1 MKNRYDMYMLISSK
15 HVHILWSS
23 VVKGQQTSC
32 IHKLD
37 YMWPLQRT
45 TDKLYTQAWL
55 HVTSTKD
62 NRQVV
67 YTSLVTCDLYKGQQ
81 TSCIH
86 KLGYMWHLQR
96 TTDKCIH
103 KLGYMWPL
111 QRTTDKL
118 YTQAWLHVTSTKDNR
133 QVVYTSLVTC
143 DLYKDTE
150 GSWTTDKLYTQAWL
164 HVTSTKMQKGR
175 VLYMYLIDLLRK
187 SL

>member
-1 MKNRYDMYMLISSK
+1 VCLIYFRPKIGKVAITPNLSIMKNRYDMYMLISSK

-67 YTSLVTCDLYKGQQ
+67 YTSLY
-81 TSCIH
+81 I
-86 KLGYMWHLQR
+86 
-96 TTDKCIH
+96 
-103 KLGYMWPL
+103 YMWPL
-111 QRTTDKL
+111 QR
-118 YTQAWLHVTSTKDNR
+118 YRRVVDNR

-187 SL
+187 SLWYTHICITSRHHTKYETS